1 MVKKFFC
8 EKKGQALVEFAFVIP
23 LLLLFLFGIVEFGRI
38 FGAELIVAYS
48 AREGARVGTIGS
60 TDDAI
65 KSQVFNSAVNLDP
78 SKLIIIIEPASERVR
93 GQQISVRVRY
103 PVAVMVPIISAITGE
118 TVTVGSTCTMRVE

>member
-1 MVKKFFC
+1 MVKKFFY

-23 LLLLFLFGIVEFGRI
+23 LLLLFLFSIVEFGRI

-60 TDDAI
+60 TDDDI

-78 SKLIIIIEPASERVR
+78 SKLIVIIEPVSERIR

-103 PVAVMVPIISAITGE
+103 PVAVMVPIISVITGE
-118 TVTVGSTCTMRVE
+118 TVTVDSTCTMRVE